1 MTHFV
6 HLCVIQAE
14 MGLNGRNIFG
24 QKRLDFMFRLACS
37 ILGRSDEA
45 QDMMQDVAERILRR
59 EGSLDEVGN
68 IDAFITRSVRNA
80 CIDRL
85 RRRKETTPK
94 IPEVPDEKS
103 PDRWSD
109 RQLVHRA
116 MARLPE
122 RQRLAIHLKDIEG
135 YSGKEIADI
144 LETDEAN
151 VRTILSRGRRALR
164 AIIEKEIGYG
174 I

>member
-1 MTHFV
+1 
-6 HLCVIQAE
+6 
-14 MGLNGRNIFG
+14 MGHQGKNIFG
-24 QKRLDFMFRLACS
+24 QKRLDYMFRLACS
-37 ILGRSDEA
+37 ILGQRDEA

-59 EGSLDEVGN
+59 QDSMDDVGN

-94 IPEVPDEKS
+94 IPDVSDSRS

-109 RQLVHRA
+109 RELVHRA

-122 RQRLAIHLKDIEG
+122 KQRLAVHLKDIEG
-135 YSGKEIADI
+135 YSRKEIADI

-164 AIIEKEIGYG
+164 GIIEKELGYG

>member
-1 MTHFV
+1 M
-6 HLCVIQAE
+6 E
-14 MGLNGRNIFG
+14 LNGRNIFG

-45 QDMMQDVAERILRR
+45 QDMMQDVAERTLRR

-164 AIIEKEIGYG
+164 EIIEKEIGYG

>member
-1 MTHFV
+1 ME
-6 HLCVIQAE
+6 LD
-14 MGLNGRNIFG
+14 RKNIFG

-59 EGSLDEVGN
+59 QENTKDIDN
-68 IDAFITRSVRNA
+68 IDAFLTQSVRNA
-80 CIDRL
+80 CIDRM
-85 RRRKETTPK
+85 RRRKETTPI
-94 IPEVPDEKS
+94 IPEVPDNRS

-109 RQLVHRA
+109 RQLVHKA
-116 MARLPE
+116 MVQLPE
-122 RQRLAIHLKDIEG
+122 KQRLAIHLKDIEG
-135 YSGKEIADI
+135 YSGKEIAGI
-144 LETDEAN
+144 LETDESN

-164 AIIEKEIGYG
+164 DIIEKEINYG

>member
-1 MTHFV
+1 M
-6 HLCVIQAE
+6 E
-14 MGLNGRNIFG
+14 LNGRNIFG

-45 QDMMQDVAERILRR
+45 KDMMQDVAERILRR
-59 EGSLDEVGN
+59 EDDLDKVGN

-80 CIDRL
+80 CIDRI
-85 RRRKETTPK
+85 RRRRETTPK
-94 IPEVPDEKS
+94 IPDMPDEKS

-109 RQLVHRA
+109 RQMVHRA
-116 MARLPE
+116 LARLPE
-122 RQRLAIHLKDIEG
+122 RQRLAVHLKDIEG
-135 YSGKEIADI
+135 YSNEELADI

-151 VRTILSRGRRALR
+151 VRTLLSRGRRALR
-164 AIIEKEIGYG
+164 EIIEKEIGYG

>member
-1 MTHFV
+1 
-6 HLCVIQAE
+6 
-14 MGLNGRNIFG
+14 MGIERENIFVK
-24 QKRLDFMFRLACS
+24 KRLDFMFRLACS
-37 ILGRSDEA
+37 ILGRRDEA

-59 EGSLDEVGN
+59 QGSMDDVGN

-85 RRRKETTPK
+85 RRRKDTTPK
-94 IPEVPDEKS
+94 IPEVPDAKS

-116 MARLPE
+116 LARLPE
-122 RQRLAIHLKDIEG
+122 KQRLAVHLKDIEG

-151 VRTILSRGRRALR
+151 VRTILSRGRKALR
-164 AIIEKEIGYG
+164 EIIEKEIGYG

>member
-1 MTHFV
+1 MY
-6 HLCVIQAE
+6 
-14 MGLNGRNIFG
+14 
-24 QKRLDFMFRLACS
+24 RLACS

-45 QDMMQDVAERILRR
+45 QDMMQDVAERVLRKQ
-59 EGSLDEVGN
+59 GSLQEVEN
-68 IDAFITRSVRNA
+68 IDAFLTRSVRNA

-85 RRRKETTPK
+85 RRRKDMTPK

-103 PDRWSD
+103 PEGWSD
-109 RQLVHRA
+109 RQLVHKA
-116 MARLPE
+116 LARLPE
-122 RQRLAIHLKDIEG
+122 KQRLAVHLKDIEG
-135 YSGKEIADI
+135 YSGKEIARI

-164 AIIEKEIGYG
+164 EIIEKEIGYG

>member
-1 MTHFV
+1 M
-6 HLCVIQAE
+6 E
-14 MGLNGRNIFG
+14 LNGRNIFG

-37 ILGRSDEA
+37 ILGRRDEA
-45 QDMMQDVAERILRR
+45 QDMMQDVAERVLRKQ
-59 EGSLDEVGN
+59 GSLQEVEN
-68 IDAFITRSVRNA
+68 IDAFLTRSVRNA

-85 RRRKETTPK
+85 RRRKDTTSK

-103 PDRWSD
+103 PEGWSD
-109 RQLVHRA
+109 RQLVHKA
-116 MARLPE
+116 LARLPE
-122 RQRLAIHLKDIEG
+122 KQRLAVHLKDIEG
-135 YSGKEIADI
+135 YSGKEIARI

-164 AIIEKEIGYG
+164 EIIEKEIGYG

>member
-1 MTHFV
+1 M
-6 HLCVIQAE
+6 E
-14 MGLNGRNIFG
+14 LNGRNIFG

-45 QDMMQDVAERILRR
+45 QDMMQDVAERILRKQD
-59 EGSLDEVGN
+59 SLQEVEN
-68 IDAFITRSVRNA
+68 IDAFLTRSIQNA

-85 RRRKETTPK
+85 RRRKDTTPK
-94 IPEVPDEKS
+94 IPEVPDDKS
-103 PDRWSD
+103 PDGWSD

-116 MARLPE
+116 LARLPE
-122 RQRLAIHLKDIEG
+122 KQRLAIHLKEIEG
-135 YSGKEIADI
+135 YSGKEIARI
-144 LETDEAN
+144 LETDETN

-164 AIIEKEIGYG
+164 EIIEKEIGYG

>member
-1 MTHFV
+1 
-6 HLCVIQAE
+6 
-14 MGLNGRNIFG
+14 
-24 QKRLDFMFRLACS
+24 MFRLACS
-37 ILGRSDEA
+37 MLGRHDEA
-45 QDMMQDVAERILRR
+45 QDMTQDVAERILRR
-59 EGSLDEVGN
+59 HDDMDDVGN

-85 RRRKETTPK
+85 RRRKDTTPK
-94 IPEVPDEKS
+94 IPEVPDTRS

-109 RQLVHRA
+109 RELVHRA
-116 MARLPE
+116 MAHLPE

-135 YSGKEIADI
+135 YSSEEIADI
-144 LETDEAN
+144 LETDEGN

-164 AIIEKEIGYG
+164 EIIEKEINYG

>member
-1 MTHFV
+1 
-6 HLCVIQAE
+6 
-14 MGLNGRNIFG
+14 
-24 QKRLDFMFRLACS
+24 MFRLACS

-45 QDMMQDVAERILRR
+45 QDMMQDVAERVLRKQ
-59 EGSLDEVGN
+59 EGLQEVEN
-68 IDAFITRSVRNA
+68 IDAFLTRSVRNA

-85 RRRKETTPK
+85 RRRRDTTPK

-103 PDRWSD
+103 PEGWSD
-109 RQLVHRA
+109 RQLVHKA
-116 MARLPE
+116 LARLPE
-122 RQRLAIHLKDIEG
+122 KQRLAVHLKDIEG
-135 YSGKEIADI
+135 YSGKEIARI

-164 AIIEKEIGYG
+164 EIIEKEIGYG

>member
-1 MTHFV
+1 M
-6 HLCVIQAE
+6 E
-14 MGLNGRNIFG
+14 LNGRNIFG

-45 QDMMQDVAERILRR
+45 QDMMQDVAERVLRKQD
-59 EGSLDEVGN
+59 SLQEVEN
-68 IDAFITRSVRNA
+68 IDAFLTRSIRNA

-85 RRRKETTPK
+85 RRRKDTTPK
-94 IPEVPDEKS
+94 IPEVPDDKS
-103 PDRWSD
+103 PDGWSD

-116 MARLPE
+116 LARLPE
-122 RQRLAIHLKDIEG
+122 KQRLAIHLKEIEG
-135 YSGKEIADI
+135 YSGKEIARI
-144 LETDEAN
+144 LETDETN

-164 AIIEKEIGYG
+164 EIIEKEIGYG

>member
-1 MTHFV
+1 M
-6 HLCVIQAE
+6 E
-14 MGLNGRNIFG
+14 LNGRNIFG

-37 ILGRSDEA
+37 ILGQSDEA
-45 QDMMQDVAERILRR
+45 QDMMQDVAERVLRKK
-59 EGSLDEVGN
+59 EGLQEVEN
-68 IDAFITRSVRNA
+68 IDAFLTRSVRNA

-85 RRRKETTPK
+85 RRRKDTTPK

-103 PDRWSD
+103 PEGWSD
-109 RQLVHRA
+109 RQLVHKA
-116 MARLPE
+116 LARLPE
-122 RQRLAIHLKDIEG
+122 KQRLAVHLKDIEG
-135 YSGKEIADI
+135 YSGKEIARI

-164 AIIEKEIGYG
+164 EIIEKEIGYG

>member
-1 MTHFV
+1 MY
-6 HLCVIQAE
+6 
-14 MGLNGRNIFG
+14 
-24 QKRLDFMFRLACS
+24 RLACS

-45 QDMMQDVAERILRR
+45 QDMMQDVAERVLRKQ
-59 EGSLDEVGN
+59 GSLQEVEN
-68 IDAFITRSVRNA
+68 IDAFLTRSVRNA

-85 RRRKETTPK
+85 RRRKDTTPK

-103 PDRWSD
+103 PEGWSD
-109 RQLVHRA
+109 RQLVHKA
-116 MARLPE
+116 LARLPE
-122 RQRLAIHLKDIEG
+122 KQRLAVHLKDIEG
-135 YSGKEIADI
+135 YSGKEIARI

-164 AIIEKEIGYG
+164 EIIEKEIGYG

>member
-1 MTHFV
+1 M
-6 HLCVIQAE
+6 E
-14 MGLNGRNIFG
+14 LNGRNIFG

-37 ILGRSDEA
+37 ILGRRDEA

-94 IPEVPDEKS
+94 IPEVPDENS

-116 MARLPE
+116 MALLPE

-164 AIIEKEIGYG
+164 EIIEKEIGYG

>member
-1 MTHFV
+1 
-6 HLCVIQAE
+6 
-14 MGLNGRNIFG
+14 MGIERENIFVK
-24 QKRLDFMFRLACS
+24 KRLDFMFRLACS

-59 EGSLDEVGN
+59 QDSMDDIGN
-68 IDAFITRSVRNA
+68 IDAFITRLVRNA

-85 RRRKETTPK
+85 RRRKDTTPK
-94 IPEVPDEKS
+94 IPEVPDAKS

-109 RQLVHRA
+109 RQLVHKA
-116 MARLPE
+116 LARLPE
-122 RQRLAIHLKDIEG
+122 KQRLAVHLKDIEG

-144 LETDEAN
+144 LETDETN
-151 VRTILSRGRRALR
+151 VRTILSRGRKALR
-164 AIIEKEIGYG
+164 KIIEKEIGYG

>member
-1 MTHFV
+1 M
-6 HLCVIQAE
+6 E
-14 MGLNGRNIFG
+14 LNGRNIFG
-24 QKRLDFMFRLACS
+24 QKRLDFMFRQACG

-94 IPEVPDEKS
+94 IPEVPD
-103 PDRWSD
+103 
-109 RQLVHRA
+109 
-116 MARLPE
+116 
-122 RQRLAIHLKDIEG
+122 
-135 YSGKEIADI
+135 
-144 LETDEAN
+144 
-151 VRTILSRGRRALR
+151 
-164 AIIEKEIGYG
+164 
-174 I
+174 